1 MSEVAPMYL
10 QGRLPGWFNR
20 LFASSRLVAPV
31 QKLDE
36 VGAPDVRLEAVG
48 EAERRAGERAVVDT
62 MKEALIGPRAVIVHT
77 DLRNAYNKEAW
88 RRTIIQSHIDCS
100 PLHHV
105 IPAHMAPLSTDSYWL
120 VGDRSAPLRSEDGV
134 QHGAPLAT
142 TSFRIAIHPEVQQW
156 DNIMLE
162 VADRAAR
169 FNADD
174 GFLMGLPEHVWPAL
188 NAFRTS
194 MKASVGLEV
203 RFVKMRAYYI
213 ADMEAAQYVQAYMR
227 GKAEAL
233 REKVDANSYYLPSPT
248 VGSQII
254 LPSTEHNPVIV
265 DLYVD
270 ALMNLP
276 AP

>member
-1 MSEVAPMYL
+1 MYL

-20 LFASSRLVAPV
+20 LFASARLVAPV
-31 QKLDE
+31 QKLGE
-36 VGAPDVRLEAVG
+36 VGAPDVRLVAVG

-62 MKEALIGPRAVIVHT
+62 MKEAYVSVLAPLQLGAGISAGDSMLIHGVRLVAEKLGPRAVIVHT

-213 ADMEAAQYVQAYMR
+213 ADMEAARTA
-227 GKAEAL
+227 A
-233 REKVDANSYYLPSPT
+233 
-248 VGSQII
+248 
-254 LPSTEHNPVIV
+254 
-265 DLYVD
+265 
-270 ALMNLP
+270 
-276 AP
+276 